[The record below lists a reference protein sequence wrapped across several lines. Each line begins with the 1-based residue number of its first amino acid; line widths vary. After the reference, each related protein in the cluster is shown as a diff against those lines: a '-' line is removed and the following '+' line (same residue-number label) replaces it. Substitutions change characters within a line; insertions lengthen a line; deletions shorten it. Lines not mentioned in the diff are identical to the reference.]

1 MSILFAVEASACSC
15 AGTPAPCQ
23 EYWQTPVVFAG
34 TVTYSSKASSNQENY
49 QWPRR
54 LVRFTIDEAFRGVD
68 GVEVDVMTGF
78 SDADCGYGFRLGGQY
93 LVYADRQEDGRLT
106 TSICTRT
113 RPLSDAKEDLAYI
126 RGLATAKTGATIFGE
141 VRSNKRGLNYE
152 SRPGLLA
159 GAKIIVKGP
168 AKRIETTTDKNG
180 KYKVSDLP
188 GDTYKVR
195 IEPPAGFTIR
205 KAEIEVKVSDRG
217 CAEVGFW
224 LEPDT
229 RISGRVLDSQGQP
242 AADVLMEPLE
252 VKVSENSEVIRMVLR
267 SQ

>member
-1 MSILFAVEASACSC
+1 MKVFASLIWMLILFAVEASACSC
-15 AGTPAPCQ
+15 AGTAAPCQ
-23 EYWQTPVVFAG
+23 AYWEAPVVFAG
-34 TVTYSSKASSNQENY
+34 TVTYSSKVSSYRKTY

-54 LVRFTIDEAFRGVD
+54 QVRFTIDEAFRGVD

-93 LVYADRQEDGRLT
+93 LVYAYRQEDGRLT

-113 RPLSDAKEDLAYI
+113 RPLTDAREDLAYI

-141 VRSNKRGLNYE
+141 VRSNTRGPNNE
-152 SRPGLLA
+152 SQSGLLA
-159 GAKIIVKGP
+159 GAKIIVEGP
-168 AKRIETTTDKNG
+168 SKRIETTTDKNG
-180 KYKVSDLP
+180 KYKVSNLP

-195 IEPPAGFTIR
+195 IEPPAGLTIR
-205 KAEIEVKVSDRG
+205 KAENEVKVPDRG

-224 LEPDT
+224 LETDT

-242 AADVLMEPLE
+242 AVNVLMEL
-252 VKVSENSEVIRMVLR
+252 
-267 SQ
+267 